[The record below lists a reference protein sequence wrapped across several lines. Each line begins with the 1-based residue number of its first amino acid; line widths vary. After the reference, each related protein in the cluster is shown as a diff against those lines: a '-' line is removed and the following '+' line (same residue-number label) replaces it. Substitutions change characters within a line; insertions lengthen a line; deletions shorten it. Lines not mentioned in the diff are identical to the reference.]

1 MKLIE
6 SADDKIQ
13 IGNQLYDLVREK
25 IELRI
30 VYDINKPIKTL

>member
-30 VYDINKPIKTL
+30 AYDINKPIKTL